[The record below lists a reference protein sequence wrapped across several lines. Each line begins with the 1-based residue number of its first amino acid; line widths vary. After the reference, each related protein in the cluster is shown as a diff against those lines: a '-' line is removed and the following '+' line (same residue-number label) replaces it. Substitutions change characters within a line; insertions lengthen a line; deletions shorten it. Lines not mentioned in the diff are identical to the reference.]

1 MEKLKELEKHT
12 HCLLREN
19 GMVLS
24 NTSGRKEKQRL
35 QEG

>member
-1 MEKLKELEKHT
+1 MKKLKELEKHT

-19 GMVLS
+19 SMVLS
-24 NTSGRKEKQRL
+24 NNTGRKEKKRL